1 LQRIGVNAALV
12 RQVGRAVITMGVQAM
27 PFGKDRVTART
38 MGGNEVWSNTYPS
51 DWHFK
56 LCQIAPL
63 IQKALMQDDMPLKHS
78 PQTRL
83 DFVTGKGATLKY
95 NAVIKHATL
104 TGIGIKR
111 QMWITDYA
119 VKRSKKYTRKG
130 HPAACMCD
138 ALPSLPGWSGN
149 DRSILPDHRRMSSRV
164 CVCLHA
170 PPPSMLSQ
178 ALLGGVILKKES
190 GRCID
195 NVPSEAREQ
204 ALHPAAYMCVN
215 PPFTCRMER

>member
-1 LQRIGVNAALV
+1 MYGMYSI
-12 RQVGRAVITMGVQAM
+12 
-27 PFGKDRVTART
+27 
-38 MGGNEVWSNTYPS
+38 
-51 DWHFK
+51 
-56 LCQIAPL
+56 C
-63 IQKALMQDDMPLKHS
+63 
-78 PQTRL
+78 
-83 DFVTGKGATLKY
+83 TLKF
-95 NAVIKHATL
+95 NAVIEHATL
-104 TGIGIKR
+104 IGIGIKR

-170 PPPSMLSQ
+170 PPHPSMLSQ
-178 ALLGGVILKKES
+178 ALRGGVILKKES